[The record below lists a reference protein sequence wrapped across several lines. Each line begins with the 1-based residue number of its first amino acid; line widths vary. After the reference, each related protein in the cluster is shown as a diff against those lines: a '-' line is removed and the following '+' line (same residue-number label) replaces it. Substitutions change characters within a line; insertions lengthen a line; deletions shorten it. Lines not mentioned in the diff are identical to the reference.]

1 MGWLGKALK
10 GSLLVVLLAWL
21 GMAIWQSVKPLP
33 SDVGKAW
40 PMRSVERVS
49 LLADR
54 TWYDRRGQQQLDQQ
68 IFDEAVSM
76 IGEARRLI
84 VMDMF
89 LFNRLEGQAGARS
102 ARFRPI
108 AERLT
113 DALIAA
119 RQRDPAP
126 RIVVITDPLNTLYGG
141 QQVALYQRLEDAGV
155 ELVMTRLDRLRASNP
170 LWSGLWHLGLHR
182 LGNDSEGGWLPNAFG
197 GEPVT
202 LRSYLA
208 LLNFRANHRKTLTVD
223 TPRGWSTL
231 ISTANPHD
239 ASSLHSNVAL
249 RIDGALAGDVIAS
262 EAEVASWSGV
272 EVVLPDSRE
281 TGPGNAD
288 RRQSSGAEARLLTEG
303 AIRDAVLARIEEASP
318 GDRLDLAAFY
328 LAHREVIAGLKR
340 AASRG
345 ATVRV
350 LLDPN
355 REAFGFSKGGL
366 PNQPVAEELL
376 ASGVQVRWCLTSGEQ
391 CHSKVVLLRKEATAD
406 PSARDAVILGSANLT
421 RRNLDNLNLE
431 SSVEVTGRELPVI
444 DALGQWFDLRWESP
458 PHHRAS
464 RAWSERDASGRL
476 AAWRYRV
483 MEATGLST
491 F

>member
-1 MGWLGKALK
+1 M
-10 GSLLVVLLAWL
+10 
-21 GMAIWQSVKPLP
+21 
-33 SDVGKAW
+33 
-40 PMRSVERVS
+40 
-49 LLADR
+49 
-54 TWYDRRGQQQLDQQ
+54 
-68 IFDEAVSM
+68 
-76 IGEARRLI
+76 
-84 VMDMF
+84 
-89 LFNRLEGQAGARS
+89 
-102 ARFRPI
+102 
-108 AERLT
+108 
-113 DALIAA
+113 
-119 RQRDPAP
+119 
-126 RIVVITDPLNTLYGG
+126 
-141 QQVALYQRLEDAGV
+141 
-155 ELVMTRLDRLRASNP
+155 
-170 LWSGLWHLGLHR
+170 
-182 LGNDSEGGWLPNAFG
+182 
-197 GEPVT
+197 
-202 LRSYLA
+202 
-208 LLNFRANHRKTLTVD
+208 
-223 TPRGWSTL
+223 
-231 ISTANPHD
+231 
-239 ASSLHSNVAL
+239 
-249 RIDGALAGDVIAS
+249 
-262 EAEVASWSGV
+262 
-272 EVVLPDSRE
+272 
-281 TGPGNAD
+281 
-288 RRQSSGAEARLLTEG
+288 
-303 AIRDAVLARIEEASP
+303 LARIEEASP

-391 CHSKVVLLRKEATAD
+391 CHSKVVLLRKEAMAD

-464 RAWSERDASGRL
+464 RAWSERDASGWL